1 MAKQQ
6 KNKKKKLNRFLVFG
20 IPIIVVLLAVGGFF
34 AYKYLPIFNQG
45 EEQTTEIK
53 SDVLSSEIIDGNAD
67 EASSGFDD
75 LIKNATDDKEKASI
89 YLDRAWAYIYAEAD
103 NDKIKMAKEDA
114 LNAEK
119 LDPSVSSA
127 LALRT
132 IGEKLKDKEL
142 TDEYSKKYDERM
154 KEADLPGGP

>member
-6 KNKKKKLNRFLVFG
+6 KNKKKKLNKFLVFG
-20 IPIIVVLLAVGGFF
+20 IPILVVLLALGAFF
-34 AYKYLPIFNQG
+34 AYKYLPVFNQ
-45 EEQTTEIK
+45 EEPTTEIK
-53 SDVLSSEIIDGNAD
+53 SDELFSEIMDGNTD
-67 EASSGFDD
+67 EASSGYDN
-75 LIKNATDDKEKASI
+75 LIKNAADDKEKASI

-103 NDKIKMAKEDA
+103 NDKMKIAKEDA
-114 LNAEK
+114 LQAEK

-154 KEADLPGGP
+154 NKADLPGGP